1 MPLTPVRS
9 GILLFCS
16 LRKCHIRKCNLMGCQ
31 PSLWKKIRLEIERN
45 NLSYSTY
52 MDNIFGVIGLIAV
65 GAIETMLLDC
75 SSLHET

>member
-1 MPLTPVRS
+1 
-9 GILLFCS
+9 
-16 LRKCHIRKCNLMGCQ
+16 
-31 PSLWKKIRLEIERN
+31 
-45 NLSYSTY
+45 